1 MENKESILDIYFR
14 KSEDIN
20 NYEFLE
26 REIEENF
33 MPGYK
38 KYVFLEDNIFDNF
51 EPEKIN
57 MKLSYGMFLSDTRKL
72 ERILG
77 KYRFVLKYNI
87 AYLDDSAEEND
98 YVELKISRLN
108 NILAQ
113 SAGIISIQRGLEEFS
128 RYIDYE
134 KQDEYKDLVEKV
146 GKYRENINKVIL
158 NSRVVNLKEEV
169 RKIEKIIRDYSK
181 IINKDI
187 DFNVKGLKINF
198 DRYIF
203 YKIKDHIINVFVNSV
218 IYGIESQDE
227 RLLYEKNK
235 KGQLTLIFKQEF
247 GEIVIEMLDDGQ
259 GIDEMEILQRAQESG
274 MVDINRKYTKE
285 EILNL
290 VFKPEMSLT
299 NKKEEN
305 KERDLTLSNFYNTVE
320 ELGGQIKIESK
331 KTQYTLITARI
342 PLKFI
347 LTETLLI
354 KSGNVN
360 YAIPFS
366 VVEKTIKT
374 DKVNFSHISDYI
386 YYMYENEEYLVLQIP
401 EKLKK
406 ESRGKS
412 GYGIILNI
420 SGEKYIFLA
429 DHIGSLEEV
438 VPQKINMDNKD
449 YKAFLGASILKN
461 GEIALVLDM
470 KNISKNRDFL
480 EN

>member
-1 MENKESILDIYFR
+1 MENKDSILDIYFR
-14 KSEDIN
+14 DSSDID
-20 NYEFLE
+20 NYGLLE
-26 REIEENF
+26 LEIEENF
-33 MPGYK
+33 MPAYK
-38 KYVFLEDNIFDNF
+38 KYVFLEDSIFDNF

-57 MKLSYGMFLSDTRKL
+57 MKLSYGIFLEDTRKL
-72 ERILG
+72 EKILG
-77 KYRFVLKYNI
+77 KYSFVQKYNI
-87 AYLDDSAEEND
+87 TYLDDTEDND
-98 YVELKISRLN
+98 YVELKISRMN
-108 NILAQ
+108 SILAQ
-113 SAGIISIQRGLEEFS
+113 TAGIISVQSGLAGFQK
-128 RYIDYE
+128 YIDYE
-134 KQDEYKDLVEKV
+134 KQDEYKDLVEKI
-146 GKYRENINKVIL
+146 GKYRETINKVIL
-158 NSRVVNLKEEV
+158 NSRVVDLKEEV
-169 RKIEKIIRDYSK
+169 RKIEKIIWDYSK

-203 YKIKDHIINVFVNSV
+203 YKIKDHIINVFVNSI
-218 IYGIESQDE
+218 IYGIESRDE
-227 RLLYEKNK
+227 RLLYEKNE
-235 KGQLTLIFKQEF
+235 KGQLSLTFKQEF

-259 GIDEMEILQRAQESG
+259 GIDEVEIFQRAEEAG
-274 MVDINRKYTKE
+274 MVDINKKYTKE

-299 NKKEEN
+299 NKKDEN

-331 KTQYTLITARI
+331 KTQYTLLTARI

-366 VVEKTIKT
+366 LVEKTIKT
-374 DKVNFSHISDYI
+374 DKVNFSYISDST
-386 YYMYENEEYLVLQIP
+386 YYMFENEEYLVLQIP
-401 EKLKK
+401 EKFKK
-406 ESRGKS
+406 ENSGKS

-429 DHIGSLEEV
+429 DHIGGIEEV
-438 VPQKINMDNKD
+438 VPQKINVNNKD
-449 YKAFLGASILKN
+449 YKAFLGAAILKN
-461 GEIALVLDM
+461 DEIALVLDM
-470 KNISKNRDFL
+470 KNVSKNMDFL

>member
-1 MENKESILDIYFR
+1 MENRDSILDIYFR
-14 KSEDIN
+14 DSEEID
-20 NYEFLE
+20 NYELLE

-38 KYVFLEDNIFDNF
+38 KYVFLEDSIFDNF

-57 MKLSYGMFLSDTRKL
+57 MKLSYGIILEDTRKL
-72 ERILG
+72 EKILG
-77 KYRFVLKYNI
+77 KYSFVQKYNI
-87 AYLDDSAEEND
+87 TYPDDNVKDND

-113 SAGIISIQRGLEEFS
+113 TAGIISIQSGLAEFQK
-128 RYIDYE
+128 YIDYE
-134 KQDEYKDLVEKV
+134 KQDEYKDLVEKI
-146 GKYRENINKVIL
+146 GKYRESINKVIL

-187 DFNVKGLKINF
+187 DFRVRGLKINF

-203 YKIKDHIINVFVNSV
+203 YKIKDHIIDVFVNSI

-227 RLLYEKNK
+227 RLLYEKSI
-235 KGQLTLIFKQEF
+235 KGQLELTFRQEF
-247 GEIVIEMLDDGQ
+247 GEIVIEMIDDGQ
-259 GIDEMEILQRAQESG
+259 GIDEVEIFQRAKGAG
-274 MVDINRKYTKE
+274 MVDVNKNYTKD

-299 NKKEEN
+299 NKKDEN

-320 ELGGQIKIESK
+320 ELGGEIKIESK
-331 KTQYTLITARI
+331 KTQYTLLTARI

-354 KSGNVN
+354 KSGKVN
-360 YAIPFS
+360 YAVPFS
-366 VVEKTIKT
+366 LVEKTIKT
-374 DKVNFSHISDYI
+374 DKMNFSHISDYT

-401 EKLKK
+401 EKFKK
-406 ESRGKS
+406 ENSGKS
-412 GYGIILNI
+412 GYGIILNV

-429 DHIGSLEEV
+429 DYIGGIEEV
-438 VPQKINMDNKD
+438 VPQKISINNKD
-449 YKAFLGASILKN
+449 YNAFLGAVILKS

-470 KNISKNRDFL
+470 KNVSKNMSFL